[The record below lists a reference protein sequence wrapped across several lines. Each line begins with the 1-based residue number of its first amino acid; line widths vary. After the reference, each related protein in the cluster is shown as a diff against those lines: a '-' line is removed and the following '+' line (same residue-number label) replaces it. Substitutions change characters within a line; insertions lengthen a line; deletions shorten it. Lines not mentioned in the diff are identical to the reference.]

1 MIMGHSYEFVIP
13 NEGSDWEKF
22 EEVCGLFSSRK
33 DIWSVT
39 MRDYAAYVQV
49 IQRVQ
54 SDLNYRKEVNNTGTF
69 FDLKMMAVQK
79 QCFRRKN
86 SKE

>member
-1 MIMGHSYEFVIP
+1 
-13 NEGSDWEKF
+13 
-22 EEVCGLFSSRK
+22 
-33 DIWSVT
+33 

-69 FDLKMMAVQK
+69 FDLKMMAIKNNASGGRIQK
-79 QCFRRKN
+79 NDKMWRQTKQGNMYPKRHL
-86 SKE
+86 SLV

>member
-1 MIMGHSYEFVIP
+1 MQITICDY
-13 NEGSDWEKF
+13 
-22 EEVCGLFSSRK
+22 
-33 DIWSVT
+33 VT
-39 MRDYAAYVQV
+39 YVQV

-54 SDLNYRKEVNNTGTF
+54 SDLNYRKEGNNTGTF
-69 FDLKMMAVQK
+69 FDLKIIAVQK